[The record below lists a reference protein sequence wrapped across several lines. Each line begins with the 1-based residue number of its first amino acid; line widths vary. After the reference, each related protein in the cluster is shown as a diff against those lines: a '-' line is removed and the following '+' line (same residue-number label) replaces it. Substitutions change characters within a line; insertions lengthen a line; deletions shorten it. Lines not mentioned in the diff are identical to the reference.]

1 MTTVVTA
8 SIISPPHFMRG
19 KTNKGGLAMHLHPSF
34 AERLSRNGLLKKRG
48 GAPKGASSQCPRG
61 ATGCCPRS
69 RVGRGAP
76 ALPSP
81 ACGGRLGG
89 GSPSGAPPRRLPKR
103 PNAQAQPRPRF
114 TQTGGR
120 RRYPRHRS
128 RLSGAPRAPVVVPEG
143 DDAQTARER
152 VTTPACRNRTRS
164 IVRLS
169 PATSLRLSERH
180 RSNVIGDMDQ
190 QKCDEPGACEN
201 ER

>member
-1 MTTVVTA
+1 LPKGFHETA
-8 SIISPPHFMRG
+8 SSRRE
-19 KTNKGGLAMHLHPSF
+19 
-34 AERLSRNGLLKKRG
+34 AERRKAHPANVRAALPGV
-48 GAPKGASSQCPRG
+48 
-61 ATGCCPRS
+61 ATRS